1 MKQVL
6 ICVFMPVVNLALRG
20 LKLCPSNRKDLKN
33 EVLTAFLSADK
44 TWTNPTQPFKI
55 AGNYFVFLLEWR
67 CVSVVF
73 ASRS

>member
-1 MKQVL
+1 
-6 ICVFMPVVNLALRG
+6 MPVVNLDFTV
-20 LKLCPSNRKDLKN
+20 LKICPSRRKDLKN
-33 EVLTAFLSADK
+33 EVLTAFLSAGQ

-67 CVSVVF
+67 SVSVVF